1 MWFLFSISINCLDPV
16 IKTTLNST
24 NLEKTLKF
32 WSDTLNMTPLSNAA
46 NTLTYSDAFQ
56 LEFRHLGMPLSFFV
70 YSLFIKI
77 IWILDVPINR
87 AKAYGRIAFA
97 VPFAVQELIDQR
109 IKASNNTILTPLIS
123 LDTPGK
129 ATVRVII
136 LADPDGHEIC
146 FVDEEGFSQL
156 SAVDPESNAA
166 LDKYIKKDPFQQW
179 LILYINSYYLR
190 IKFVCNIFYYAW
202 KLNVIC
208 FCYFDHVLVLFVYL

>member
-1 MWFLFSISINCLDPV
+1 MYVLLIYNSLICLDPV

-24 NLEKTLKF
+24 NLEKTLQF
-32 WSDTLNMTPLSNAA
+32 WRDTLNMTPLSNAA

-56 LEFRHLGMPLSFFV
+56 LEFRQLGMIFITLPFFRRFNKLLGI
-70 YSLFIKI
+70 S
-77 IWILDVPINR
+77 DVPINR

-109 IKASNNTILTPLIS
+109 IKASNNIILTPLIS

-146 FVDEEGFSQL
+146 FVDDEGFSQL
-156 SAVDPESNAA
+156 STIDPESNVA
-166 LDKYIKKDPFQQW
+166 LDKNIKKDPFQQ
-179 LILYINSYYLR
+179 
-190 IKFVCNIFYYAW
+190 
-202 KLNVIC
+202 
-208 FCYFDHVLVLFVYL
+208 